1 MSCFHGP
8 CLWSLKRASKI
19 LFPPQKK
26 NPCDPRVCL
35 CQLLKGGIL
44 SFLLINYSV
53 KCCVV
58 SFVGSIASDFYSLAH
73 KKNIF
78 VIGNSCCV
86 PAPRANNFRR
96 QALIFNLMSSTPLSC
111 SSSLWLL
118 GLLQMFCT
126 VQEYG
131 NRPHDLWCA
140 SPPPPLKTPPF
151 SWAPPQCRHP
161 MWSLVSKH
169 KSANQPAHVS
179 PHG

>member
-1 MSCFHGP
+1 MSCLHTFFTSSHYP
-8 CLWSLKRASKI
+8 SPPFPPTEIAAALWLKDERGAEETHQKNVMFSWPMSLEFEMSIRNI
-19 LFPPQKK
+19 VPPQKK
-26 NPCDPRVCL
+26 TLCGPRVCL

-111 SSSLWLL
+111 SSLWLL
-118 GLLQMFCT
+118 GLLQHVSFCT
-126 VQEYG
+126 G
-131 NRPHDLWCA
+131 IWKP
-140 SPPPPLKTPPF
+140 SP
-151 SWAPPQCRHP
+151 
-161 MWSLVSKH
+161 
-169 KSANQPAHVS
+169 
-179 PHG
+179 